1 MDAAVILRN
10 CEDRIMQ
17 LNKRIA
23 LGVAVTAVL
32 AACSA
37 TPERNNDLEMARQ
50 MVPEVESSD
59 RAGVAAKDISNA
71 RKSLDAANKLDS
83 SKGKR
88 ADIEYEAQNAVTSAQ
103 IAGEK
108 IKTAIARE
116 EMEKGTEQR
125 QAVLIEAREREA
137 QRSAAAADQSR
148 QQSADSKLRAD
159 SLEAELAD
167 LKAQKTERG
176 LVLILGDVMFDT
188 AQSTLKTGAYDTLDR
203 LASSLRDHPGRSVVI
218 EGHTDN
224 VGSEDNN
231 LMLSERRARAVQSAL
246 QQRGVN
252 GDQISVVGRGESAPI
267 DSNESESGRRQ
278 NRRVELI
285 FSEEAR
291 V

>member
-1 MDAAVILRN
+1 
-10 CEDRIMQ
+10 MQ

-23 LGVAVTAVL
+23 LGVAVTALL

-50 MVPEVESSD
+50 MVPEVEASD
-59 RAGVAAKDISNA
+59 RAGVAATDISNA

-88 ADIEYEAQNAVTSAQ
+88 ADIEYEAQNAIISAQ
-103 IAGEK
+103 IASEK
-108 IKTAIARE
+108 INTAVARE

-137 QRSAAAADQSR
+137 QLSAVAAEQSR
-148 QQSADSKLRAD
+148 QQSENSQRRAD

-203 LASSLRDHPGRSVVI
+203 LASTLRDHPGRSVVI

-231 LMLSERRARAVQSAL
+231 QMLSERRARSVQSAL

-252 GDQISVVGRGESAPI
+252 GNQISVVGRGESAPI

>member
-1 MDAAVILRN
+1 
-10 CEDRIMQ
+10 MQ

-23 LGVAVTAVL
+23 LSVAVTAVL

-50 MVPEVESSD
+50 IVPEVETSD
-59 RAGVAAKDISNA
+59 RAGVAAENISNA

-88 ADIEYEAQNAVTSAQ
+88 ADIDYEAQNAVTSAQ

-137 QRSAAAADQSR
+137 QRSAVAADQSR
-148 QQSADSKLRAD
+148 QQSDNSQRRAD

-203 LASSLRDHPGRSVVI
+203 LASTLRDNPGRSVVI

-231 LMLSERRARAVQSAL
+231 QMLSERRARSVQSAL

>member
-1 MDAAVILRN
+1 
-10 CEDRIMQ
+10 MQ

-23 LGVAVTAVL
+23 LGIAVTALL
-32 AACSA
+32 AACST
-37 TPERNNDLEMARQ
+37 TPDRNNDLEMARQ

-88 ADIEYEAQNAVTSAQ
+88 ADIEYEAQNAVMSAQ

-108 IKTAIARE
+108 IKTAVARE

-137 QRSAAAADQSR
+137 QRSAVAADRSR
-148 QQSADSKLRAD
+148 QQSADSQLRAD
-159 SLEAELAD
+159 SLEAQLAD

-203 LASSLRDHPGRSVVI
+203 LASTLRDHPGRSVVI

-231 LMLSERRARAVQSAL
+231 QMLSERRARSVQSAL
-246 QQRGVN
+246 QQRGVS
-252 GDQISVVGRGESAPI
+252 GDQISVIGRGESAPI

-285 FSEEAR
+285 FSEERR

>member
-1 MDAAVILRN
+1 
-10 CEDRIMQ
+10 MQ

-23 LGVAVTAVL
+23 LGVAVTALL

-50 MVPEVESSD
+50 MVPEVERSD

-137 QRSAAAADQSR
+137 QRSAVAADQSR
-148 QQSADSKLRAD
+148 QESEDSQLRAE

-231 LMLSERRARAVQSAL
+231 LMLSERRARSVQSAL
-246 QQRGVN
+246 QQRGVSGN
-252 GDQISVVGRGESAPI
+252 QISVVGRGESAPI

>member
-1 MDAAVILRN
+1 
-10 CEDRIMQ
+10 MQ

-23 LGVAVTAVL
+23 LGVAVTALL
-32 AACSA
+32 AACST

-50 MVPEVESSD
+50 MVPEVEASD
-59 RAGVAAKDISNA
+59 RAGIAATDISNA

-88 ADIEYEAQNAVTSAQ
+88 ADIEYEAQNAMISAQ
-103 IAGEK
+103 IASEK
-108 IKTAIARE
+108 IKTTVARE

-137 QRSAAAADQSR
+137 QRSAVA
-148 QQSADSKLRAD
+148 AD

-231 LMLSERRARAVQSAL
+231 QMLSERRARSVQSAL

>member
-1 MDAAVILRN
+1 
-10 CEDRIMQ
+10 MQ

-50 MVPEVESSD
+50 IVPEVETSD
-59 RAGVAAKDISNA
+59 RAGVAAENISNA

-88 ADIEYEAQNAVTSAQ
+88 ADIDYEAQNAVTSAQ
-103 IAGEK
+103 IAREK

-137 QRSAAAADQSR
+137 QRSAVAADQSR
-148 QQSADSKLRAD
+148 QQSDNSQRRAD

-203 LASSLRDHPGRSVVI
+203 LASTLRDNPGRSVVI

-231 LMLSERRARAVQSAL
+231 QMLSERRARSVQSAL

>member
-1 MDAAVILRN
+1 
-10 CEDRIMQ
+10 MQ

-23 LGVAVTAVL
+23 LGVAVTALL

-137 QRSAAAADQSR
+137 QRSAAAADRSR
-148 QQSADSKLRAD
+148 QQSEDSKLRAD

-188 AQSTLKTGAYDTLDR
+188 AQSSLKTGAYDTLDR

-231 LMLSERRARAVQSAL
+231 LMLSERRARSVQSAL

-252 GDQISVVGRGESAPI
+252 GNQISVVGRGESAPI

>member
-1 MDAAVILRN
+1 
-10 CEDRIMQ
+10 MQ
-17 LNKRIA
+17 FNKRLA
-23 LGVAVTAVL
+23 LGLAVTAL
-32 AACSA
+32 LSACSA

-50 MVPEVESSD
+50 MVPEVEKSD

-71 RKSLDAANKLDS
+71 RKSLDAANRLDS

-88 ADIEYEAQNAVTSAQ
+88 ADIDYEAQNAVTSAQ

-108 IKTAIARE
+108 ISTAMFRE
-116 EMEKGTEQR
+116 ELEKGTEQR

-137 QRSAAAADQSR
+137 QRSAAAADRSR
-148 QQSADSKLRAD
+148 QQSEDSQIRAD

-203 LASSLRDHPGRSVVI
+203 LASSLRDRPGRSVVI

-224 VGSEDNN
+224 VGSEQNN
-231 LMLSERRARAVQSAL
+231 QLLSERRARSVQSAL

-252 GDQISVVGRGESAPI
+252 GTQISVIGRGESSPI

-285 FSEEAR
+285 FSEESRA
-291 V
+291 

>member
-1 MDAAVILRN
+1 
-10 CEDRIMQ
+10 MQ

-23 LGVAVTAVL
+23 LGVAVTALL

-108 IKTAIARE
+108 IKTAMARE

-137 QRSAAAADQSR
+137 QRSVAAADRSR
-148 QQSADSKLRAD
+148 QQSEDSQLRAD
-159 SLEAELAD
+159 SLEAELAG

>member
-1 MDAAVILRN
+1 
-10 CEDRIMQ
+10 MQ

-23 LGVAVTAVL
+23 LGVAVTALL

-59 RAGVAAKDISNA
+59 RAGVAAKEISNA

-88 ADIEYEAQNAVTSAQ
+88 ADIDYEAQNAVTSAQ
-103 IAGEK
+103 IAREK

-137 QRSAAAADQSR
+137 QRSAVAADQSR
-148 QQSADSKLRAD
+148 QQSDNSQRRAD

-203 LASSLRDHPGRSVVI
+203 LASTLRDNPGRSVVI

-231 LMLSERRARAVQSAL
+231 QMLSERRARSVQSAL

>member
-1 MDAAVILRN
+1 
-10 CEDRIMQ
+10 MQ

-23 LGVAVTAVL
+23 LGVAVTALL

-88 ADIEYEAQNAVTSAQ
+88 ADIEYQAQNAVTSAQ

-137 QRSAAAADQSR
+137 QRSAAAADRSR
-148 QQSADSKLRAD
+148 QQSENSQLRAD

-167 LKAQKTERG
+167 LKAKKTERG

-231 LMLSERRARAVQSAL
+231 QMLSERRARSVQSAL

-252 GDQISVVGRGESAPI
+252 GNQISVVGRGESAPI

>member
-1 MDAAVILRN
+1 
-10 CEDRIMQ
+10 MQ

-50 MVPEVESSD
+50 IVPEVETSD
-59 RAGVAAKDISNA
+59 RAGVAAENISNA

-88 ADIEYEAQNAVTSAQ
+88 ADIDYEAQNAVTSAQ
-103 IAGEK
+103 IAREK

-137 QRSAAAADQSR
+137 QRSAVAADQSR
-148 QQSADSKLRAD
+148 QQSDNSQRRAD
-159 SLEAELAD
+159 SLEAELAN

-203 LASSLRDHPGRSVVI
+203 LASTLRDNPGRSVVI

-231 LMLSERRARAVQSAL
+231 QMLSERRARSVQSAL

>member
-1 MDAAVILRN
+1 MH
-10 CEDRIMQ
+10 

-23 LGVAVTAVL
+23 LGVAVTALL
-32 AACSA
+32 AACST

-50 MVPEVESSD
+50 MVPEVEASD

-88 ADIEYEAQNAVTSAQ
+88 ADIEYEAQNAVISAQ
-103 IAGEK
+103 IASEK
-108 IKTAIARE
+108 IKTAIATE
-116 EMEKGTEQR
+116 EMGKGTEQR

-137 QRSAAAADQSR
+137 QRSAVAADQSR
-148 QQSADSKLRAD
+148 QQIEDSQRRAD

-188 AQSTLKTGAYDTLDR
+188 AQATLKTGAYVTLDR

-224 VGSEDNN
+224 VGSDDNN
-231 LMLSERRARAVQSAL
+231 QMLSERRARSVQSAL

-252 GDQISVVGRGESAPI
+252 GAQISVIGRGESAPI
-267 DSNESESGRRQ
+267 DSNESESGRQQ

-285 FSEEAR
+285 FSEEGR